1 MTEYEKML
9 AGEWYFPGDEKL
21 AALRRRAAEVCFAA
35 NRLPPGREEERMEL
49 LRPLFGKTGAEF
61 TITPDF
67 HCDYGG
73 NITLGEGFYAN
84 YNLVILDCAPVTFGD
99 NVLVGPG
106 CGFYTAIHPLDA
118 VHRATGE
125 EKAAPITVGS
135 DVWFGGNV
143 TVLPGVTIG
152 DGAVIGA
159 GSVVTRDIPPG
170 VVAAGNPCRVL
181 RPVDQEQAP

>member
-21 AALRRRAAEVCFAA
+21 AALRRRAAEVYFAA

-84 YNLVILDCAPVTFGD
+84 YNLVILDCAPAVS
-99 NVLVGPG
+99 
-106 CGFYTAIHPLDA
+106 YTHLSNGQKDSTEQPSLM
-118 VHRATGE
+118 
-125 EKAAPITVGS
+125 KPYYLS
-135 DVWFGGNV
+135 D
-143 TVLPGVTIG
+143 
-152 DGAVIGA
+152 
-159 GSVVTRDIPPG
+159 
-170 VVAAGNPCRVL
+170 
-181 RPVDQEQAP
+181 

>member
-1 MTEYEKML
+1 MRILVVEDERQLCDDITEDLEL
-9 AGEWYFPGDEKL
+9 
-21 AALRRRAAEVCFAA
+21 
-35 NRLPPGREEERMEL
+35 ERYTVERCYDGL
-49 LRPLFGKTGAEF
+49 TAWEHILVEP
-61 TITPDF
+61 
-67 HCDYGG
+67 
-73 NITLGEGFYAN
+73 
-84 YNLVILDCAPVTFGD
+84 YNLVILDCAPVTFGH

-106 CGFYTAIHPLDA
+106 CGFYTAIHPLHA
-118 VHRATGE
+118 AHRATGG